1 MVELEV
7 MVETQ
12 LVIIL
17 TVIDIDELE
26 VRVEIHSM
34 VIDEEVEI
42 LDVHL
47 EQDEMVETQYVDV
60 DEMVEMLIDSI
71 IIDDINEVTDDT
83 DI

>member
-60 DEMVEMLIDSI
+60 DEMVEMLIDFI